1 MFTRNI
7 SVLIA
12 SMGLVLCASC
22 GGGGGGGAAPAPTPT
37 PLPNPMALPITG
49 DNAEDITE
57 VVLESVIATIDIV
70 DFADVVGLPAFGS
83 SNQGLAKATVRDI
96 YIQVASCD
104 TGEVTVTWNDADDN
118 LDLSTGDTLDAV
130 FDMCFFADSG
140 TTLDG
145 AASFTNI
152 VVEGDPDF
160 VTVPWRLA
168 ITFGFDNLS
177 GTDSSGTSII
187 DGSLNV
193 DIASDDNV
201 VIELSVSTPALTAQD
216 SGMSVTLSDYLLTQ
230 LINVSSSE
238 QRISADGTLTSTEL
252 EGSVS
257 FETLQDFVI
266 FGDDNPS
273 SGQMLIADANS
284 SVLVTVLDNLSVQLE
299 IDLDRDGT
307 IDQTIVVTWTELDVD

>member
-1 MFTRNI
+1 MFTRKI
-7 SVLIA
+7 SVLIV

-37 PLPNPMALPITG
+37 PPPNPMALPITA
-49 DNAEDITE
+49 DNAQDITE

-70 DFADVVGLPAFGS
+70 DFADVVGLPALGS
-83 SNQGLAKATVRDI
+83 SNQGIAKLTVRDI
-96 YIQVASCD
+96 YIQITSCD

-118 LDLSTGDTLDAV
+118 LELSTGDTLDAD
-130 FDMCFFADSG
+130 FDMCFLADSG

-145 AASFTNI
+145 AVSFTNI
-152 VVEGDPDF
+152 VVVGEPEF
-160 VTVPWRLA
+160 VTPWRLA
-168 ITFGFDNLS
+168 MTFSFDNLT
-177 GTDSSGTSII
+177 GMDSSGTSII

-230 LINVSSSE
+230 LINVSTSE

-257 FETLQDFVI
+257 FETQQDFVI